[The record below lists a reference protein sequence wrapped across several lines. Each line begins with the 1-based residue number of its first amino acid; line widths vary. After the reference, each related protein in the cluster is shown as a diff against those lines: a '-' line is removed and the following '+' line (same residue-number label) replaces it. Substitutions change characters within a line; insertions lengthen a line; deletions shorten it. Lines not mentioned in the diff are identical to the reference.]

1 MAIRCEILHFTR
13 FILVLIIGSILI
25 GNSFGD
31 EKIEDDPVNFRHTKD
46 LEVAASEH
54 EGK

>member
-1 MAIRCEILHFTR
+1 MAILCETLHSTR

-25 GNSFGD
+25 DNSFGD
-31 EKIEDDPVNFRHTKD
+31 EKIENVPANFRHMKD

>member
-1 MAIRCEILHFTR
+1 M
-13 FILVLIIGSILI
+13 IIGSILI

>member
-1 MAIRCEILHFTR
+1 MAIRCEIVHFTR

-25 GNSFGD
+25 GSSFGD
-31 EKIEDDPVNFRHTKD
+31 EKIENVPANFRHVKD